1 MSLSYPCLNASI
13 LDLIPPHA
21 NWRPARDFLFSAG
34 RKETE
39 HLSLGNESSAIYH
52 DRNSTKTAES
62 NLKPVKLRKNPSFL
76 ATVAGLILSLLL
88 SWEPASVCFSQ
99 EIVRRAYLKEAE
111 RLVEAKQFDKANYL
125 LETARQ
131 DCDAQKGNAGHE
143 ECRLEILRGFKNLYL
158 KSDNLKKAQETIET
172 LMPLQKASKRYNN
185 PANASELA
193 EDLGYILHKQ
203 GESAKAEALYRF
215 ALKIRQEEI
224 SDITPREVSVLE
236 ALALLAEGRGQT
248 IQGAALRKQAADIR
262 SSETLCKSFQV
273 RNPGEPLKSFIED
286 MQKKIRS
293 IWEPPKDRYERRAI
307 VRYRILSD
315 GTISDIKLHQTSGVP
330 NYDQIAMQA
339 VEKASPLSALP
350 APCWHYID
358 SEMIF
363 DYEIYKK
370 RKK

>member
-1 MSLSYPCLNASI
+1 VNV
-13 LDLIPPHA
+13 
-21 NWRPARDFLFSAG
+21 F
-34 RKETE
+34 
-39 HLSLGNESSAIYH
+39 
-52 DRNSTKTAES
+52 
-62 NLKPVKLRKNPSFL
+62 KNPSFP
-76 ATVAGLILSLLL
+76 AIVPGLILSMLL
-88 SWEPASVCFSQ
+88 SWGLSSACFSQ

-111 RLVEAKQFDKANYL
+111 RLIEARQFDKANYL
-125 LETARQ
+125 LETTRQ
-131 DCDAQKGNAGHE
+131 DCDAQNGSAGYE

-158 KSDNLKKAQETIET
+158 KSDNFKKAQETIEA

-185 PANASELA
+185 PENASVLA
-193 EDLGYILHKQ
+193 EDLGYVLHKQ

-224 SDITPREVSVLE
+224 SAITPRELAVLE
-236 ALALLAEGRGQT
+236 ALALLAESRAQT

-293 IWEPPKDRYERRAI
+293 AWEPPKDRYERRAI

-315 GTISDIKLHQTSGVP
+315 GTISGIKLYQSSGVP

>member
-1 MSLSYPCLNASI
+1 MNTRKSAHFPVAVPALI
-13 LDLIPPHA
+13 LA
-21 NWRPARDFLFSAG
+21 
-34 RKETE
+34 
-39 HLSLGNESSAIYH
+39 
-52 DRNSTKTAES
+52 
-62 NLKPVKLRKNPSFL
+62 
-76 ATVAGLILSLLL
+76 LILSWGL
-88 SWEPASVCFSQ
+88 ASAGFSQ
-99 EIVRRAYLKEAE
+99 EIIQKAYLKEAD
-111 RLVEAKQFDKANYL
+111 RLTEAKQFDKANYL

-131 DCDAQKGNAGHE
+131 DCDAQKGSAGHE

-158 KSDNLKKAQETIET
+158 KSDNLKKAQETIEV

-193 EDLGYILHKQ
+193 EDLGYVLHKQ
-203 GESAKAEALYRF
+203 GEPAKAEALYRF

-248 IQGAALRKQAADIR
+248 IQGTALRKQAADIR

-293 IWEPPKDRYERRAI
+293 VWYPPEDRYERRAI

-315 GTISDIKLHQTSGVP
+315 GTISDIKLHQPSGVP